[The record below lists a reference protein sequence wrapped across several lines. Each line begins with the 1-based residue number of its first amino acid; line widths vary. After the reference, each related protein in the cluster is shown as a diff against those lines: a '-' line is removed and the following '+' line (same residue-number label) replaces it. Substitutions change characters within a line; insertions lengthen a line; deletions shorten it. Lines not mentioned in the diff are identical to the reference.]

1 MMIMIS
7 HLISP
12 AKAVRV
18 VFSLICILLSVM
30 AAVIES
36 TTGSTR
42 NIVSKNEVAVT
53 SITSQQEY
61 QQEHRRSLMIDIGL
75 NEMECHESLETT
87 DGSIVCTFR
96 IMPPTT
102 TDTSTTTTNPNTL
115 LQDCLFLTTIG
126 NDDRGSNYCLTTEV
140 YRSTS
145 DAANQ
150 ANDQQANAKNPAT
163 GQQQDCPTYKPQSG
177 SQCGGWIPTGATA
190 RNCMY
195 GDNRCDCNG
204 DGMSE
209 ASSIIWIC
217 DGDLFGDNTPMTPV
231 VTIDA
236 ELSSAIVPPT
246 APADQEPVLSSH
258 SETIQLPSPENG
270 PNCPSTM
277 PNNGSTCDWL
287 QFNDYSYQCGYF
299 SGNEKP

>member
-53 SITSQQEY
+53 SITSQQEH
-61 QQEHRRSLMIDIGL
+61 QQEHRSLMIDIGL

-96 IMPPTT
+96 VLPPTT
-102 TDTSTTTTNPNTL
+102 TDTSSTTTNPNTL

-126 NDDRGSNYCLTTEV
+126 NDRGSNYCLTTEV

-177 SQCGGWIPTGATA
+177 SQCGTWLPTGASE

-195 GDNRCDCNG
+195 GQHR
-204 DGMSE
+204 
-209 ASSIIWIC
+209 
-217 DGDLFGDNTPMTPV
+217 
-231 VTIDA
+231 
-236 ELSSAIVPPT
+236 
-246 APADQEPVLSSH
+246 
-258 SETIQLPSPENG
+258 
-270 PNCPSTM
+270 
-277 PNNGSTCDWL
+277 
-287 QFNDYSYQCGYF
+287 
-299 SGNEKP
+299 